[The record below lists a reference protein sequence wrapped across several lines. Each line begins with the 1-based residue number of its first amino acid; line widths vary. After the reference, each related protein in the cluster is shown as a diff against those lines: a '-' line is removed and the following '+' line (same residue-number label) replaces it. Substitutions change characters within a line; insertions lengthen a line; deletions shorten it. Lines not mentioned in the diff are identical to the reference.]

1 MSKEN
6 SAIAGWRRPAF
17 WLAMFLA
24 QAGAFILF
32 KDLADISQWLIQ
44 SSREFT
50 MSVWYNRHILAAV
63 SVGLLVAALIIRGTS
78 RAVCSASLLTLLV
91 FLFAFNYYSG
101 MINPKLMFRA
111 QQFEAK
117 FVPVNEASDYLKE
130 SLDKARFSEDGYAS
144 VDDIEVLV
152 LETDKGA
159 YAYTDYYLLQ
169 PHVVKGGMVDGE
181 EVIMTYCGLTNLGI
195 AYSPVIGDQKLD
207 LTVMTQLKNNLVL
220 FDKNSGEAIQQ
231 LWGSMERNPDKGRMK
246 EWPTIRMPFASYRTL
261 YPQGKVFVNEIP
273 AIREHPLL
281 ALWDRMVRHGMMH
294 PAVSWQH
301 DSPDTPTFP
310 TIQYKDQRLPMKQM
324 IYALNVGD
332 DYVVYTKEFLS
343 QLEGPLNVEIGN
355 RMVVIDYNTEFN
367 AVTAFFNDT
376 HNPVRQ
382 VDVFGRTASG
392 LNLER
397 VNTLKSNLF
406 WFIFAEFY
414 PHTDVNRV

>member
-1 MSKEN
+1 MSKES
-6 SAIAGWRRPAF
+6 SAIAVWRRPAF
-17 WLAMFLA
+17 WVAMFLA

-32 KDLADISQWLIQ
+32 KDLADISQWLVQ

-50 MSVWYNRHILAAV
+50 MSVWYNRHVLAAV
-63 SVGLLVAALIIRGTS
+63 SVGLLVAALIIRGRH
-78 RAVCSASLLTLLV
+78 RAVCSISLLSLLV
-91 FLFAFNYYSG
+91 FLFAFNFYSG

-117 FVPVNEASDYLKE
+117 FVPVNEASDYLRQ
-130 SLDKARFSEDGYAS
+130 SLEKARFSKDGYAS

-159 YAYTDYYLLQ
+159 YAYSDYYLLQ
-169 PHVVKGGMVDGE
+169 PHVVKGGKIDGE

-246 EWPTIRMPFASYRTL
+246 EWPTIRMPFASYRRL
-261 YPQGKVFVNEIP
+261 YPQGKVFVNELPSIS
-273 AIREHPLL
+273 EHPLL

-310 TIQYKDQRLPMKQM
+310 TIRYKDKRLPMKQM
-324 IYALNVGD
+324 IYALNVED

-355 RMVVIDYNTEFN
+355 RMVVIDYNIEFD

-376 HNPVRQ
+376 QNPVRQ

-392 LNLER
+392 LKLER

>member
-1 MSKEN
+1 MSKES
-6 SAIAGWRRPAF
+6 SAIAVWRRPAF
-17 WLAMFLA
+17 WVAMFLA

-32 KDLADISQWLIQ
+32 KDLADISQWLVQ

-50 MSVWYNRHILAAV
+50 MSVWYNRHVLAAV
-63 SVGLLVAALIIRGTS
+63 SVGLLVAALIIRGRH
-78 RAVCSASLLTLLV
+78 RAVCSVSLLSLLV
-91 FLFAFNYYSG
+91 FLFAFNFYSG

-117 FVPVNEASDYLKE
+117 FVPVNEASDYLRQ
-130 SLDKARFSEDGYAS
+130 SLKKARFSKDGYVS

-169 PHVVKGGMVDGE
+169 PHVVKGGKIDGE

-246 EWPTIRMPFASYRTL
+246 EWPTIRMPFASYRRL
-261 YPQGKVFVNEIP
+261 YPQGKVFVNELPSIS
-273 AIREHPLL
+273 EHPLL

-310 TIQYKDQRLPMKQM
+310 TIRYKDKRLPMKQM
-324 IYALNVGD
+324 IYALNVED

-355 RMVVIDYNTEFN
+355 RMVVIDYNIEFD

-376 HNPVRQ
+376 QNPVRQ

-392 LNLER
+392 LKLER

>member
-1 MSKEN
+1 MSKES
-6 SAIAGWRRPAF
+6 SAIAVWRRPAF
-17 WLAMFLA
+17 WVAMFLA

-32 KDLADISQWLIQ
+32 KDLADISQWLVQ

-50 MSVWYNRHILAAV
+50 MSVWYNRHVLAAV
-63 SVGLLVAALIIRGTS
+63 SVGLLVAALIIRGRH
-78 RAVCSASLLTLLV
+78 RAVCSVSLLSLLV
-91 FLFAFNYYSG
+91 FLFAFNFYSG

-117 FVPVNEASDYLKE
+117 FVPVNEASDYLRQ
-130 SLDKARFSEDGYAS
+130 SLKKARFSKDGYVS

-169 PHVVKGGMVDGE
+169 PHVVKGGKIDGE

-246 EWPTIRMPFASYRTL
+246 EWPTIRMPFASYRRL
-261 YPQGKVFVNEIP
+261 YPQGKVFVNELPSIS
-273 AIREHPLL
+273 EHPLL

-310 TIQYKDQRLPMKQM
+310 TIRYKDKRLPMKQM
-324 IYALNVGD
+324 IYALNVED

-343 QLEGPLNVEIGN
+343 QIEGPLNVEIGN
-355 RMVVIDYNTEFN
+355 RMVVIDYNIEFD

-376 HNPVRQ
+376 QKPVRQ

-392 LNLER
+392 LKLER

>member
-1 MSKEN
+1 MSKES
-6 SAIAGWRRPAF
+6 SAIAVWRRPAF
-17 WLAMFLA
+17 WVAMFLA

-32 KDLADISQWLIQ
+32 KDMADISQWLVQ

-50 MSVWYNRHILAAV
+50 MSVWYNRHVLAAV
-63 SVGLLVAALIIRGTS
+63 SVGLLVAALIIRGRH
-78 RAVCSASLLTLLV
+78 RAVCSISLLSLLV
-91 FLFAFNYYSG
+91 FLFAFNFYSG

-117 FVPVNEASDYLKE
+117 FVPVNEASDYLRQ
-130 SLDKARFSEDGYAS
+130 SLEKARFSKDGYAS

-169 PHVVKGGMVDGE
+169 PHVVKGGKIDGE

-246 EWPTIRMPFASYRTL
+246 EWPTIRMPFASYRRL
-261 YPQGKVFVNEIP
+261 YPQGKVFVNELPSIS
-273 AIREHPLL
+273 EHPLL

-310 TIQYKDQRLPMKQM
+310 TIRYKDKRLPMKQM
-324 IYALNVGD
+324 IYALNVED

-355 RMVVIDYNTEFN
+355 RMVVIDYNIEFD

-376 HNPVRQ
+376 QNPVRQ

-392 LNLER
+392 LKLER

>member
-1 MSKEN
+1 MSKES
-6 SAIAGWRRPAF
+6 SAIAVWRRPAF
-17 WLAMFLA
+17 WVAMFLA

-32 KDLADISQWLIQ
+32 KDLADISQWLVQ

-50 MSVWYNRHILAAV
+50 MSVWYNRHVLAAV
-63 SVGLLVAALIIRGTS
+63 SVGLLVAALIIRGRH
-78 RAVCSASLLTLLV
+78 RAVCSISLLSLLV
-91 FLFAFNYYSG
+91 FLFAFNFYSG

-117 FVPVNEASDYLKE
+117 FVPVNEASDYLRQ
-130 SLDKARFSEDGYAS
+130 SLEKARFSKDGYAS

-169 PHVVKGGMVDGE
+169 PHVVKGGKIDGE

-246 EWPTIRMPFASYRTL
+246 EWPTIRMPFASYRRL
-261 YPQGKVFVNEIP
+261 YPQGKVFVNELPSIS
-273 AIREHPLL
+273 EHPLL

-310 TIQYKDQRLPMKQM
+310 TIRYKDKRLPMKQM
-324 IYALNVGD
+324 IYALNVED

-355 RMVVIDYNTEFN
+355 RMVVIDYNIEFD

-376 HNPVRQ
+376 QNPVRQ

-392 LNLER
+392 LKLER